1 MKKNGF
7 TLALFLLL
15 GLLAAAIV
23 TQLLVS
29 VPWLGF
35 LTNSAHITWEPKA
48 DLNVIKY
55 DLFIQVKLNVISL
68 LGIVAAIWI
77 YRRM

>member
-7 TLALFLLL
+7 TLTLFLLL

-35 LTNSAHITWEPKA
+35 LTKSAQITWEPKA

-55 DLFIQVKLNVISL
+55 NLFIQVKLNVISI

>member
-1 MKKNGF
+1 MKKSGF
-7 TLALFLLL
+7 MLVLFLLL

-23 TQLLVS
+23 TQLLAP

-35 LTNSAHITWEPKA
+35 LTKSAHITWEPKA

-55 DLFIQVKLNVISL
+55 DLFIQVKLNVISIV
-68 LGIVAAIWI
+68 GIAAAIWI

>member
-1 MKKNGF
+1 MKKSGF

-23 TQLLVS
+23 TQLLAS

-35 LTNSAHITWEPKA
+35 LTNSAQIKWEPKA
-48 DLNVIKY
+48 DLNVINY
-55 DLFIQVKLNVISL
+55 DLRIQVKLNVISL
-68 LGIVAAIWI
+68 LSIIAAVWI